1 MYNKNRF
8 ATDIKVTKNKN
19 IEFSPLVNKKLKNVL
34 F

>member
-8 ATDIKVTKNKN
+8 ATDIKVAKNKN